1 MSEDTALQVQDTEKQ
16 EIEETGAERTRDRAA
31 FVPRADIY
39 ETEDA
44 LFVVLDVPGVDE
56 ESLDIT
62 LEENV
67 LTINGYVD
75 FAEPEGYGL
84 AYAEY
89 RIGDYVRSFT
99 VSDQIDQEG
108 VEATIRDGVLK
119 LHLPKAPAAKKR
131 QIPVSVG

>member
-31 FVPRADIY
+31 FVPRADIH
-39 ETEDA
+39 ETDDA
-44 LFVVLDVPGVDE
+44 LVVVLDVPGVDE
-56 ESLDIT
+56 ESVDIT

-75 FAEPEGYGL
+75 FEEPEGYGL

-99 VSDQIDQEG
+99 VSDQIDQAG
-108 VEATIRDGVLK
+108 VEATIKDGVLK

-131 QIPVSVG
+131 QIPISVG

>member
-39 ETEDA
+39 ETDDG
-44 LFVVLDVPGVDE
+44 LVVVLDMPGVDE
-56 ESLDIT
+56 GSVDIT

-67 LTINGYVD
+67 LTVNGYVD
-75 FAEPEGYGL
+75 FEEPEGYGL

-89 RIGDYVRSFT
+89 RIGDYVRAFT
-99 VSDQIDQEG
+99 VSDEIDQEG
-108 VEATIRDGVLK
+108 VEATIKDGVLK

-131 QIPVSVG
+131 QIPISVG

>member
-1 MSEDTALQVQDTEKQ
+1 MSEDTSLQVQDTEKQ

-39 ETEDA
+39 ETDA
-44 LFVVLDVPGVDE
+44 ALVVVLDVPGVDE
-56 ESLDIT
+56 ESVNIT

-75 FAEPEGYGL
+75 FEQPEGYGL
-84 AYAEY
+84 AHAEY
-89 RIGDYVRSFT
+89 RIGDYVRAFT

-108 VEATIRDGVLK
+108 VEASIKDGVLK

-131 QIPVSVG
+131 QITVSVG